1 MIKTWVKVF
10 FIGLFLMINSCCDK
24 DQICEAG
31 SYDLGI
37 FPYKYGSTINFGD
50 GDGKKVEVVF
60 PNIPE
65 LSEPYEVKGKC
76 SLPRKQENCSS
87 NISMKATVIDSF
99 NIFEDREK
107 YFILGFEKQ
116 DEVGRPSTNYNLS
129 AFGFVQMGGN
139 YSNDSIDFSYLYKEE
154 IKNYK
159 TPFRDYPIVYMS
171 KLPVTFGSRKFFFSP
186 NGRLVSFNLAKD
198 TSHFF
203 YEME

>member
-1 MIKTWVKVF
+1 MIKSWGKVSF
-10 FIGLFLMINSCCDK
+10 LGLLLLINSCCDK

-37 FPYKYGSTINFGD
+37 FPYKYGSTIKFGD
-50 GDGKKVEVVF
+50 INGKKIVVVF
-60 PNIPE
+60 PSLPE
-65 LSEPYEVKGKC
+65 LSEPYEIKGKC

-99 NIFEDREK
+99 TIFENREK
-107 YFILGFEKQ
+107 YFYVGFDKQ
-116 DEVGRPSTNYNLS
+116 EEVGRAFTNYYLS
-129 AFGFVQMGGN
+129 AFGFVQIGGN
-139 YSNDSIDFSYLYKEE
+139 YTKDSIDFSYLYKEE

-159 TPFRDYPIVYMS
+159 TPFRDYPVVYMS

-186 NGRLVSFNLAKD
+186 NGKLVSFNLAKD